1 MSVRP
6 RVAGVLSANISISC
20 TPFSSV
26 KRRSPATMFTTDAM
40 QDLEIQGGIQQMDGD
55 ESNSIMR
62 EALHSKFKYIID
74 SEICR

>member
-1 MSVRP
+1 
-6 RVAGVLSANISISC
+6 
-20 TPFSSV
+20 
-26 KRRSPATMFTTDAM
+26 MFTTDAM